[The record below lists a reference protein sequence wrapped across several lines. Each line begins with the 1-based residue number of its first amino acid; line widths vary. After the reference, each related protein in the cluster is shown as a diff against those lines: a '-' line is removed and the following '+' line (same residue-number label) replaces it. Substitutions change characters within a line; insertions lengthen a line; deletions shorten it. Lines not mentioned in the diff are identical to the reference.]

1 MDHCADTG
9 AEVPAWLQAQVDA
22 EEEAP
27 LARCD
32 EPTVEYE
39 AIAGSKVRATWMFE
53 NVGEAAWPEEIYFR
67 QIRGDDEGYEQKIT
81 GVAIEAGAQI
91 TISVDVDVP
100 AHPGHHA
107 LLFRLAHGEDKAE
120 FGDEVF
126 LNLVSA
132 AEDTTPQGETAAASG
147 YFFGL
152 AGVISRLTETNWYST
167 PGAEE
172 ADADNCSSASGPDEL
187 DISRSSWQVVTDD
200 EAEDE
205 AEEMATAP
213 GPAGPAGEEE
223 ETESTDKVLVTED
236 EVEYED
242 EVEASVVADEIV
254 DERIDNPYIDDI
266 EEETEIDQEVDQNQP
281 ELTPAQRE
289 KQAELYAYNQ
299 RLIMSKYDRAYR
311 DNLVTLKSMGFSDF
325 D

>member
-1 MDHCADTG
+1 MG
-9 AEVPAWLQAQVDA
+9 
-22 EEEAP
+22 
-27 LARCD
+27 
-32 EPTVEYE
+32 
-39 AIAGSKVRATWMFE
+39 FE

-172 ADADNCSSASGPDEL
+172 ADADNCSSAGGPDEL
-187 DISRSSWQVVTDD
+187 DISQSSWQVVTDD
-200 EAEDE
+200 EAEE
-205 AEEMATAP
+205 MAEEMAATP

-242 EVEASVVADEIV
+242 EVEASVVAD
-254 DERIDNPYIDDI
+254 
-266 EEETEIDQEVDQNQP
+266 EIDQEVDQNQP